1 MFRKAFTAILARSAV
16 FAVLAISA
24 LAQAQSSW
32 GQQTGLTNPGFEAPR
47 VEEGTYVLVET
58 MPGWKTT
65 DKEFEIWGSGFL
77 EVPAHEGNQFVELNA
92 WIDGTLYQDSTGI
105 QQGSVLEFTFAHRGR
120 NGDDAMKLTITDLG
134 ADNALDGGDDTVL
147 FTKEYTTGKDAWTVY
162 DSTKEKQIKALGNTV
177 RFAYGAVS
185 ATGGNLGQGN
195 LLDAANFGIGVVSAP
210 PMAMNETEAALP
222 TRKLINTS
230 FEEPRGKESGFAM
243 APAMP
248 GWKTTDEV
256 FEIWST
262 GFGGFE
268 AHDGTQFV
276 ELNARLDG
284 TLYQDLTGI
293 GQGAELD
300 FSFAHRGRNGN
311 DTMMLT
317 ITDLGIDD
325 TFGSDDDRVLFVK
338 EYTTGKEAW
347 EVYTNTSEVPIVT
360 LGNTIRF
367 AYTAIHGTGGRGPDK
382 TEGNFLD
389 SVNFGVDVGRPA
401 TRSFTLEEAKQ
412 MLIGEWKADLSKTET
427 RYGKLDF
434 MVRPM
439 VCEGFLLK
447 FSADSAF
454 QLVTGN
460 SVMSTS
466 YEVKGPDDDNYFQ
479 VVTLQDGQEVTEDV
493 RIVDIHHIILKSR
506 SGATPLMFFRH
517 FEPEDNIGR
526 VHKAPVEMVTAGDS
540 ETITGDDIEHIV
552 TRDAEDQHG
561 AVWTQDKFSFN
572 ETFKISAD
580 VYLGTKDDGADGMA
594 LVFQVKGNDTVSTGS
609 GIGYQGVTPS
619 IAIEFDTY
627 QNRDELNDPAQDH
640 VAVRTNG
647 SPIHTASDYV
657 EVGNLEDGKYHPMT
671 FEWNAAKQT
680 FNLTLDGKQLFKDA
694 SIPENGLADQQVY
707 FGFTAATGL
716 YSNLHKVRRI
726 SLSK

>member
-1 MFRKAFTAILARSAV
+1 
-16 FAVLAISA
+16 
-24 LAQAQSSW
+24 
-32 GQQTGLTNPGFEAPR
+32 
-47 VEEGTYVLVET
+47 
-58 MPGWKTT
+58 
-65 DKEFEIWGSGFL
+65 
-77 EVPAHEGNQFVELNA
+77 
-92 WIDGTLYQDSTGI
+92 
-105 QQGSVLEFTFAHRGR
+105 
-120 NGDDAMKLTITDLG
+120 
-134 ADNALDGGDDTVL
+134 
-147 FTKEYTTGKDAWTVY
+147 
-162 DSTKEKQIKALGNTV
+162 
-177 RFAYGAVS
+177 
-185 ATGGNLGQGN
+185 
-195 LLDAANFGIGVVSAP
+195 
-210 PMAMNETEAALP
+210 
-222 TRKLINTS
+222 
-230 FEEPRGKESGFAM
+230 
-243 APAMP
+243 
-248 GWKTTDEV
+248 
-256 FEIWST
+256 
-262 GFGGFE
+262 
-268 AHDGTQFV
+268 
-276 ELNARLDG
+276 
-284 TLYQDLTGI
+284 
-293 GQGAELD
+293 
-300 FSFAHRGRNGN
+300 
-311 DTMMLT
+311 
-317 ITDLGIDD
+317 
-325 TFGSDDDRVLFVK
+325 
-338 EYTTGKEAW
+338 
-347 EVYTNTSEVPIVT
+347 
-360 LGNTIRF
+360 
-367 AYTAIHGTGGRGPDK
+367 
-382 TEGNFLD
+382 
-389 SVNFGVDVGRPA
+389 VNFGVDVGRPA

-439 VCEGFLLK
+439 VCQGFLLK
-447 FSADSAF
+447 FSADNAF

-540 ETITGDDIEHIV
+540 ETTTGDDIEHIV